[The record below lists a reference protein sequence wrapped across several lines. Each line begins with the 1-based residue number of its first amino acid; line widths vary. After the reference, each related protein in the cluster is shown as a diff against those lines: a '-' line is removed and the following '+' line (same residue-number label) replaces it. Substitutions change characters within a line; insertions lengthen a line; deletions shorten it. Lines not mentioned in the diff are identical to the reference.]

1 VVRIFKLGSHSG
13 KPQLG
18 NWQKH
23 TGAQVIAAFVRPR
36 PPRENGRGFFLYN
49 VPLSPCLTG
58 FLCIVAYSFRRWL
71 HCRWH
76 PQHAAG
82 FTAIDITGANIG
94 PDYQLSY
101 SDGKPASLRD
111 FKGKYVM
118 LFFGFTQCPDVCPTT
133 LSRATEIKRLLGA
146 DGDKLQV
153 VFVTVDPERDTGPLL
168 AEYMRAFDP
177 TFVAVRGNA
186 EQTAKA
192 AKDFKIF
199 TARCR
204 AAVPTPWT
212 TPPSPTCS
220 TPAARSGW
228 PSSTNKPPSRSPPTC
243 ACCNP
248 KKKPAS

>member
-1 VVRIFKLGSHSG
+1 MHRRLFISSL
-13 KPQLG
+13 
-18 NWQKH
+18 
-23 TGAQVIAAFVRPR
+23 AA
-36 PPRENGRGFFLYN
+36 L
-49 VPLSPCLTG
+49 PLA
-58 FLCIVAYSFRRWL
+58 V
-71 HCRWH
+71 
-76 PQHAAG
+76 HAAG

-133 LSRATEIKRLLGA
+133 LARATEIKRLLGA

-199 TARCR
+199 YRKVPSGSSYTMDHTALTYIFDANGKIRLAVKHEQTAQQV
-204 AAVPTPWT
+204 AADL
-212 TPPSPTCS
+212 
-220 TPAARSGW
+220 RLLMH
-228 PSSTNKPPSRSPPTC
+228 
-243 ACCNP
+243 P
-248 KKKPAS
+248 KKETGFLKGLFQ